1 MQAGRWAKRAA
12 KSAAAGVLHG
22 TGLRRALRGV
32 RRIQAGGRRIV
43 MVGYHRVVEDFT
55 GELQRSIPGT
65 LVSRET
71 FRQHLEEAH
80 RAGFEL
86 ASLPDALD
94 VLAGRRRAR
103 RDLFVITFDDGYRDV
118 YDNAFPVLK
127 ALGVPATLYVASGY
141 VGAERHFAHDRL
153 FHLARVALERS
164 FRPLYDGLPAETSL
178 LLDPVLKGAPP
189 SAVLDGFISR
199 VPSATL
205 EAIISGL
212 ARQLGEPA
220 DVAHP
225 GCAVMG
231 WDEVRRMAG
240 SGVTLG
246 AHTVHHT
253 VLTLETPERAGEE
266 LAQSR
271 AEIERQV
278 GSPVLDFA
286 YCNGWYSDALVAL
299 LIRHGYRSAITT
311 EDRVNRVGGDPYAL
325 KRKVLWEDFSRG
337 VSGGYSAALTGCT
350 VDDTFGTLGLVRAVE
365 GRRPQRGIRGGDAG

>member
-32 RRIQAGGRRIV
+32 RRIQAGGTRIV

-55 GELQRSIPGT
+55 GEVQRSIPGT
-65 LVSRET
+65 LISRET
-71 FRQHLEEAH
+71 FRQQLEEAH
-80 RAGFEL
+80 RAGYEL

-94 VLAGRRRAR
+94 VLGGRRQAR
-103 RDLFVITFDDGYRDV
+103 RDLFVVTFDDGYRDV

-127 ALGVPATLYVASGY
+127 SLGVPATLYVASGY
-141 VGAERHFAHDRL
+141 VGTDRHFAHDRL
-153 FHLARVALERS
+153 FHLVRTVLERK
-164 FRPLYDGLPAETSL
+164 FRPLYDGLPPETSL
-178 LLDPVLKGAPP
+178 LLEPVLQGARP
-189 SAVLDGFISR
+189 AAALDVLISR
-199 VPSATL
+199 VPAATL

-212 ARQLGEPA
+212 ARQLGESPE
-220 DVAHP
+220 VAHA

-231 WDEVRRMAG
+231 WDEVRRMAAAG
-240 SGVTLG
+240 ITLG
-246 AHTVHHT
+246 AHTVNHT

-278 GSPVLDFA
+278 GGPVLDFA

-299 LIRHGYRSAITT
+299 LVRHGYRSAITT
-311 EDRVNRVGGDPYAL
+311 EDRVNRVGGDPFAL

-337 VSGGYSAALTGCT
+337 PSGSYSAALTGCT

-365 GRRPQRGIRGGDAG
+365 GRRPQRGIRRGHPG

>member
-1 MQAGRWAKRAA
+1 MQAGRWARRAA
-12 KSAAAGVLHG
+12 KSAAAGLLHG

-55 GELQRSIPGT
+55 GEVQRSIPGT

-71 FRQHLEEAH
+71 FRHQLEEAH

-86 ASLPDALD
+86 ASLSDALD
-94 VLAGRRRAR
+94 VLAGRRRAP
-103 RDLFVITFDDGYRDV
+103 RDLFVVTFDDGYRDV

-141 VGAERHFAHDRL
+141 VGTDRHFAHDRL
-153 FHLARVALERS
+153 FHLVRTAMERR
-164 FRPLYDGLPAETSL
+164 FRPLYDGLPAETPL
-178 LLDPVLKGAPP
+178 LLESVLKGARP
-189 SAVLDGFISR
+189 SAALDAFISR
-199 VPSATL
+199 VPSSTL
-205 EAIISGL
+205 ELIISGL
-212 ARQLGEPA
+212 ARQLGEPS

-240 SGVTLG
+240 AGITLG

-278 GSPVLDFA
+278 GCPVLDFA

-299 LIRHGYRSAITT
+299 LVRHGYRSAITT

-337 VSGGYSAALTGCT
+337 VSGGYSAVLTGCT

-365 GRRPQRGIRGGDAG
+365 GRRPQRGLRRGSTG